1 MHENK
6 LPTSNCSI
14 LNLAQEIKYLEHQL
28 EQKDIGHQSEKK
40 DQQIE
45 DLQLDYKHQLEKKD
59 QQIKNLRLDYQHQLK
74 MKDLKH
80 QLEIA
85 RNSIK

>member
-14 LNLAQEIKYLEHQL
+14 LNLSQEIN
-28 EQKDIGHQSEKK
+28 GHQSEKK